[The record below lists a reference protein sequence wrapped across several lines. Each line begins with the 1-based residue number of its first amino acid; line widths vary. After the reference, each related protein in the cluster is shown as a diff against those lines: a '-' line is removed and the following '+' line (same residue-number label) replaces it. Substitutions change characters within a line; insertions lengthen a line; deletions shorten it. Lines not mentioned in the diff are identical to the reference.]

1 MNFLDYFTNGLSNT
15 LKFKNRANF
24 SFKGEAIP
32 VFTNTTIDTWFIG
45 DFSSADYEIVAEYGA
60 ADVEH
65 INVKVT
71 AHHQQVSITTYARTN
86 TGRDL
91 VQITATSPDNSKV
104 LITANPFFGSDGVTA
119 LSGIKVTFKATYSE
133 RLYPAAAVTA
143 GGESSSL
150 GGEAGTNLNW
160 SGTNLPTG
168 SIQLNDS
175 GSIVISNIGSV
186 VVGGQSTLASTF
198 ILDKLNIAT
207 DSSISATT
215 ANNNSISFNL
225 NSINSL
231 SVTTSFTAAPT
242 TTGTLNNVA
251 IGSTVPIYA
260 TFSSL
265 TASGNLSLND
275 PTGMTL
281 SPTGTGTTILASGAT
296 GTINNLTVGA
306 SIPNTG
312 VFTSLTANNS
322 ITLTSANQN
331 VSITPTAGF
340 AVTSSV
346 LGSVNNMQIGNI
358 TPAPGKFTSITINS
372 PQLTG
377 KSLITRSQL
386 QSSLFLGAVAL

>member
-32 VFTNTTIDTWFIG
+32 VFTNTVIDTFFIG

-104 LITANPFFGSDGVTA
+104 FLTASPFFGSDGVTA

-175 GSIVISNIGSV
+175 GSIVISNISSV
-186 VVGGQSTLASTF
+186 VVSGQTTLAASF
-198 ILDKLNIAT
+198 ILDKLNMAT
-207 DSSISATT
+207 DSSITATT

-225 NSINSL
+225 NSVNSL
-231 SVTTSFTAAPT
+231 SVTTAFTATPT
-242 TTGTLNNVA
+242 TTGTLDNVA
-251 IGSTVPIYA
+251 IGGTVPAYA
-260 TFSSL
+260 TFASL
-265 TASGNLSLND
+265 SAGGNLFLNGR
-275 PTGMTL
+275 TGMTL
-281 SPTGTGTTILASGAT
+281 SPTGTGTTIIASGAI
-296 GTINNLTVGA
+296 GVINNLSIGA
-306 SIPNTG
+306 TTPRNG
-312 VFTSLTANNS
+312 AFTRLTANNS
-322 ITLTSANQN
+322 ITLSSANQN
-331 VSITPTAGF
+331 VALTPSAGF
-340 AVTSSV
+340 AVTSAV
-346 LGSVNNMQIGNI
+346 LGTIDNMQIGNT

-372 PQLTG
+372 PQTTG
-377 KSLITRSQL
+377 NSLITRSQL
-386 QSSLFLGAVAL
+386 QSRLFLGAVAL

>member
-231 SVTTSFTAAPT
+231 SVTTSFTATPT
-242 TTGTLNNVA
+242 TTGTLNNVT
-251 IGSTVPIYA
+251 IGGTISAYA

-275 PTGMTL
+275 PTGVTL

-296 GTINNLTVGA
+296 GTINNLSVGA
-306 SIPNTG
+306 SIAQTG
-312 VFTSLTANNS
+312 AFTGLTASNT

-331 VSITPTAGF
+331 VTLTPTAGF

-358 TPAPGKFTSITINS
+358 TPSPGKFTAITINS
-372 PQLTG
+372 PLSTG
-377 KSLITRSQL
+377 NSLITRSQL
-386 QSSLFLGAVAL
+386 QSRLLLGAVAL